1 MRFSNDHKVERDHNV
16 PYHIGMKN
24 KNQSNNKA
32 IANLIM
38 SFDLLFP
45 WIHSFSFHYI
55 LSTLI
60 TTFKALFIFI
70 L

>member
-24 KNQSNNKA
+24 KNQSNNKP

-55 LSTLI
+55 LSILI
-60 TTFKALFIFI
+60 TTFKAHFIFI